1 MSGGKSDLEKEKK
14 DPDLEKKEMNPDLE
28 NEKKDPTAVATVITT
43 QPSEVVVVQP
53 VRALPGHWS
62 VGELNAPCCIT
73 MCCPCVGLYWAVS
86 NGRKASFS
94 ILN

>member
-1 MSGGKSDLEKEKK
+1 MSAEKSDLEMEKK
-14 DPDLEKKEMNPDLE
+14 DPDLEKET
-28 NEKKDPTAVATVITT
+28 KDQTAVATVITT
-43 QPSEVVVVQP
+43 QPSDVVVVQP